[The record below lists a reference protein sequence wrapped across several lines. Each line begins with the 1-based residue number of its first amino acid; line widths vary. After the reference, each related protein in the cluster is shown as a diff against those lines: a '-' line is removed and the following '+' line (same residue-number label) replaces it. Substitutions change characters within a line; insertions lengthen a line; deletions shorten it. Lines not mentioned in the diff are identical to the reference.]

1 MTKYVFPWQKI
12 LIFFENEIFL
22 PKSKIAYIA
31 KWSHVESQPY
41 AAGVQGP
48 L

>member
-22 PKSKIAYIA
+22 PKLKIANVA

-41 AAGVQGP
+41 AAWVKGP

>member
-1 MTKYVFPWQKI
+1 MTKDYDF
-12 LIFFENEIFL
+12 FFENEIFL
-22 PKSKIAYIA
+22 PKPKIANVA

-41 AAGVQGP
+41 AAGVKGP

>member
-1 MTKYVFPWQKI
+1 MCLSMTKDSD
-12 LIFFENEIFL
+12 FFENEIFL
-22 PKSKIAYIA
+22 PRPKIANVA
-31 KWSHVESQPY
+31 KWNHVQSQPC